1 MKGRKH
7 LPDANGVPTYRR
19 TGVPLAKSHG
29 EWWGRKLYI
38 FILYIIY
45 IIIYI
50 IYKVRVNLFSTGN
63 AKSQMVR
70 RYAGMPITCPQG
82 YLRQ

>member
-45 IIIYI
+45 IIYIIIYV
-50 IYKVRVNLFSTGN
+50 IYKVRVNLFITGN

-70 RYAGMPITCPQG
+70 RYVGTPVW
-82 YLRQ
+82 R